1 MVSTKRREGIFL
13 MQHGLN
19 RFGLKRY
26 GSVAMITAGLVGA
39 AIGLI
44 AQGAGTYKARL
55 SALPGDA
62 KTVKDMAGIGS
73 ATATLAGTKLTV
85 NATFE
90 GLKTNATKAE
100 LRDGGVGGVRGP
112 AVADL
117 TVTKAMKGTLT
128 GTIDLTAPQIEHL
141 KKGGLYVQIYS
152 EKPTDGT
159 LWGWLLP

>member
-1 MVSTKRREGIFL
+1 
-13 MQHGLN
+13 MQLN
-19 RFGLKRY
+19 QRWGAL
-26 GSVAMITAGLVGA
+26 TAA
-39 AIGLI
+39 AVGLI
-44 AQGAGTYKARL
+44 CLAYSVTAQDTYKARL

-62 KTVKDMAGIGS
+62 KTVKDMAGVGS

-112 AVADL
+112 AIADL
-117 TVTKAMKGTLT
+117 SITKAMKGTVT
-128 GTIDLTAPQIEHL
+128 GSIDLTPPQIDHL

-159 LWGWLLP
+159 LWGWLLR

>member
-1 MVSTKRREGIFL
+1 MLDRLTPYGW
-13 MQHGLN
+13 
-19 RFGLKRY
+19 KRY
-26 GSVAMITAGLVGA
+26 GALAMIGAGLGGA

-44 AQGAGTYKARL
+44 AQGAETYKARL

-73 ATATLAGTKLTV
+73 ATATLAGAKLTI

-100 LRDGGVGGVRGP
+100 LRNGVMGGVRGP
-112 AVADL
+112 AIADL
-117 TVTKAMKGTLT
+117 TITNAMKGTIT
-128 GTIDLTAPQIEHL
+128 GTVDLTAPQIDHL
-141 KKGGLYVQIYS
+141 KKGGLYVQIYT

-159 LWGWLLP
+159 LWGWLLR

>member
-1 MVSTKRREGIFL
+1 
-13 MQHGLN
+13 MQLN
-19 RFGLKRY
+19 QRWGAL
-26 GSVAMITAGLVGA
+26 TAAGV
-39 AIGLI
+39 GLI
-44 AQGAGTYKARL
+44 CLAYSVTAQDTYKARL
-55 SALPGDA
+55 SALPGVA
-62 KTVKDMAGIGS
+62 KKVKDMAGVGS

-112 AVADL
+112 SIADL
-117 TVTKAMKGTLT
+117 TITKAMKGTVT
-128 GTIDLTAPQIEHL
+128 GSIDLTPPQIDHL

-159 LWGWLLP
+159 LWGWLLR